1 MNISIRQFLVSL
13 AGASA
18 LGFLSVASAA
28 PIAYDVTVNTS
39 PYAGTSGY
47 LDFQLNPG
55 VVASPAAMVSITNF
69 SPLGI
74 VQGAPQLDGGASG
87 ALPAGATIIN
97 SGGFNALF
105 QQVVFGAGFSFR
117 IAFDGAF
124 LTTPSADGTTFSLNL
139 FDDSVNAP
147 IGLAN
152 PAGNFLTGQLINGA
166 VTLTSDAAPV
176 GNNPGVRFTIAAT
189 QVPAPAMLWLLALG
203 LVAIRRT
210 R

>member
-13 AGASA
+13 AGASV
-18 LGFLSVASAA
+18 LGFFSAASAA

-47 LDFQLNPG
+47 LDFQLNPSVG
-55 VVASPAAMVSITNF
+55 TSPGAMVSITNF

-74 VQGAPQLDGGASG
+74 LQGAPELNGGASG
-87 ALPAGATIIN
+87 ALPTGATIIN

-105 QQVVFGAGFSFR
+105 QQIVFGAGFSFR
-117 IAFDGAF
+117 VVFDGAF
-124 LTTPSADGTTFSLNL
+124 LTTPSPDGTTFSLNL
-139 FDDSVNAP
+139 YDDSVNAP
-147 IGLAN
+147 IGLAD
-152 PAGNFLTGQLINGA
+152 PAGNFLTGQLINGG

-176 GNNPGVRFTIAAT
+176 GNNPGVRFTTAAT

-203 LVAIRRT
+203 FVAMRRT

>member
-18 LGFLSVASAA
+18 LGFLSVANAA

-47 LDFQLNPG
+47 LDFQFNPG
-55 VVASPAAMVSITNF
+55 VATSPEAMVSITNF
-69 SPLGI
+69 SPVGI
-74 VQGAPQLDGGASG
+74 VQGAPALDGGASG
-87 ALPAGATIIN
+87 TLATGATIIN

-117 IAFDGAF
+117 VLFDGAF
-124 LTTPSADGTTFSLNL
+124 LTTPSLDGTTFSLNL
-139 FDDSVNAP
+139 LDDAGTTP

-152 PAGNFLTGQLINGA
+152 PAGNFLTGQLINGT

-176 GNNPGVRFTIAAT
+176 GNNPGVRFTPAAT

-203 LVAIRRT
+203 LVAIRRA